1 MILESNPC
9 FAPSR
14 LKLDVWVD
22 LGGWSEVG
30 LSDGGLVGQQSKT
43 PKPTMLT
50 LVLVIQAAAGAA
62 AGVVNADFNQRLHQA
77 DSAGETLAGYQSP
90 HLVSAVSRRS
100 VPSDASNAAQL
111 AGLTMSGC
119 VSPHLVSARSE
130 RSAPSEADRVVEVSE
145 VMGMS
150 PDGLLPAT
158 ARSDVVTLV
167 AQLRKV
173 ELVSD
178 VRKTDSTR
186 RAVLH

>member
-1 MILESNPC
+1 
-9 FAPSR
+9 
-14 LKLDVWVD
+14 
-22 LGGWSEVG
+22 
-30 LSDGGLVGQQSKT
+30 
-43 PKPTMLT
+43 MLT
-50 LVLVIQAAAGAA
+50 LVLVMQAAAGAA

-173 ELVSD
+173 ELVSY